1 MRSAATSL
9 DDVAEEMDTISDL
22 TGTPS
27 SSPISTARSHA
38 QAHARQHSRIHE
50 RNLSAFFPRP
60 GQRAEGYGGT
70 YDDPHAPSPFSA
82 GVSDIPSTSSSPSP
96 ATAGSPVANKS
107 AAGRRGH
114 HHRHSV
120 SHNLFPFLDPASP
133 ARPTTP
139 QALSKAAPEQ
149 LPAPSSSFRQRYG
162 RLPLPLQL
170 VAYAALYLPPAS
182 QLALVVAILQL
193 VLGSSLWVQGQSGE
207 SLSVTGLGYLVVF
220 DGLGTLSGVLLDRGG
235 GFERLWEMLGRRAQS
250 SIRKPFGSSRLIT
263 LSHFSQAIY
272 LLFSAVYVCKESVE
286 HVLLLHGPEDTD
298 GAHGAG
304 HGGVG
309 HGEGRAVSSSAV
321 EGRITFPLVVLALS
335 TLLAL
340 LSAAFFRTHAGLSRS
355 IRPTILSR
363 SPLPDERPSLLHH
376 VTNPFTL
383 TVAVFGAGL
392 FGAAT
397 VLPSAQLAPFDK
409 VVALLES
416 LAMFYIAYPAALAT
430 GQVLLQTSPPPHSAE
445 ARALQ
450 QALHD
455 IENLPLVSA
464 LEAPHAW
471 QLLAASPSASP
482 STDADDDTPQTV
494 VTVTVLAKRDTS
506 DKDLLEITRF
516 AQERCRTSGG
526 GNKVR
531 RDVTVAVKRV

>member
-1 MRSAATSL
+1 MLRSAASPL
-9 DDVAEEMDTISDL
+9 DDVAEERDTVSDL

-27 SSPISTARSHA
+27 SSPVSTARSQSH
-38 QAHARQHSRIHE
+38 AHARQHSRIHG

-60 GQRAEGYGGT
+60 GQRAEGYGGI
-70 YDDPHAPSPFSA
+70 YDDPHASPFSP
-82 GVSDIPSTSSSPSP
+82 GVSDIPRTTVAAPSSPSK
-96 ATAGSPVANKS
+96 G

-133 ARPTTP
+133 ARLTP
-139 QALSKAAPEQ
+139 QEALSKPPPEQ
-149 LPAPSSSFRQRYG
+149 LPAPSSSFHQRYG
-162 RLPLPLQL
+162 RLPRPVQL

-182 QLALVVAILQL
+182 QVALIVAILQL

-235 GFERLWEMLGRRAQS
+235 GFERLSEMLGQRAHS
-250 SIRKPFGSSRLIT
+250 SLRKPFGSSRLIT

-286 HVLLLHGPEDTD
+286 HVLLLHGPEDAD

-309 HGEGRAVSSSAV
+309 HGEGRAVSPSAV
-321 EGRITFPLVVLALS
+321 EGRITFPLIILS
-335 TLLAL
+335 LSALLAL
-340 LSAAFFRTHAGLSRS
+340 LSAAFFHTHAGLSRS

-363 SPLPDERPSLLHH
+363 SPRPDERPSLLHRL
-376 VTNPFTL
+376 TNPFTL
-383 TVAVFGAGL
+383 TVAVFGAAL

-416 LAMFYIAYPAALAT
+416 LAMFYVAYPAALAT

-445 ARALQ
+445 AKALQ

-455 IENLPLVSA
+455 IENLPLVSS
-464 LEAPHAW
+464 LETPHAW
-471 QLLAASPSASP
+471 QLLASPLTSP
-482 STDADDDTPQTV
+482 STDGNTPQTV
-494 VTVTVLAKRDTS
+494 VTLTVLVKRDTS
-506 DKDLLEITRF
+506 DKDLLEITKF

-526 GNKVR
+526 GNKAG

>member
-1 MRSAATSL
+1 MLRSAASPL
-9 DDVAEEMDTISDL
+9 DDVAEERDTVSDL

-27 SSPISTARSHA
+27 SSPVSTARSQSH
-38 QAHARQHSRIHE
+38 AHARQHSRIHG

-60 GQRAEGYGGT
+60 GQRAEGYGGI
-70 YDDPHAPSPFSA
+70 YDDPHASPFSP
-82 GVSDIPSTSSSPSP
+82 GVSDIPRTTVAAPSSPSK
-96 ATAGSPVANKS
+96 G

-133 ARPTTP
+133 ARLTP
-139 QALSKAAPEQ
+139 QEALSKPPPEQ
-149 LPAPSSSFRQRYG
+149 LPAPSSSFHQRYG
-162 RLPLPLQL
+162 RLPRPVQL

-182 QLALVVAILQL
+182 QVALIVAILQL

-235 GFERLWEMLGRRAQS
+235 GFERLSEMLGQRAHS
-250 SIRKPFGSSRLIT
+250 SLRKPFGSSRLIT

-286 HVLLLHGPEDTD
+286 HVLLLHGPEDAD

-309 HGEGRAVSSSAV
+309 HGEGRAVSPSAV
-321 EGRITFPLVVLALS
+321 EGRSVFGLSRYPAHTLTNFCACSITFPLIILS
-335 TLLAL
+335 LSALLAL
-340 LSAAFFRTHAGLSRS
+340 LSAAFFHTHAGLSRS

-363 SPLPDERPSLLHH
+363 SPRPDERPSLLHRL
-376 VTNPFTL
+376 TNPFTL
-383 TVAVFGAGL
+383 TVAVFGAAL

-397 VLPSAQLAPFDK
+397 
-409 VVALLES
+409 
-416 LAMFYIAYPAALAT
+416 
-430 GQVLLQTSPPPHSAE
+430 VLLQTSPPPHSAE
-445 ARALQ
+445 AKALQ

-455 IENLPLVSA
+455 IENLPLVSS
-464 LEAPHAW
+464 LETPHAW
-471 QLLAASPSASP
+471 QLLASPLTSP
-482 STDADDDTPQTV
+482 STDGNTPQTV
-494 VTVTVLAKRDTS
+494 VTLTVLVKRDTS
-506 DKDLLEITRF
+506 DKDLLEITKF

-526 GNKVR
+526 GNKAG